1 MFITLFW
8 SPVKSLLQLLFLA
21 SYLCSALQDT
31 VEQTVIYSRNFSCK
45 IHNCRRF
52 PFTPCSEHSNFTCMV
67 MVTVCVPQTWWADI
81 LYLPQLLS
89 LPLCLSILFFALIF
103 VGKYVQKKWQKNL
116 LMHKVLWVTS
126 VISHFIPTLV
136 GKMWISRFAWFLVF
150 SGYISRLRGELE
162 WFLRVTK
169 LFSST
174 EQLTAARAG
183 QHRVKAASSDEDLY
197 LVIMKFWTSKG
208 WSKHNPLFKFI

>member
-1 MFITLFW
+1 MAVSSKPEPCRCRAFALKMFITLFW

-31 VEQTVIYSRNFSCK
+31 VEQTVIYSRNFTCK

-103 VGKYVQKKWQKNL
+103 VGKYVQKKMAKKSFDAQSALAHVNYKPFY
-116 LMHKVLWVTS
+116 S
-126 VISHFIPTLV
+126 YF
-136 GKMWISRFAWFLVF
+136 GR
-150 SGYISRLRGELE
+150 
-162 WFLRVTK
+162 
-169 LFSST
+169 
-174 EQLTAARAG
+174 
-183 QHRVKAASSDEDLY
+183 
-197 LVIMKFWTSKG
+197 
-208 WSKHNPLFKFI
+208 